1 MNATERS
8 IFEQFDFWR
17 RAETLAPLG
26 AADARYVVIGCGTS
40 YNLAMSVAVEF
51 VANGRE
57 AIAVPAG
64 EWLHRPQS
72 YLSASYTG
80 PVHVIALS
88 RSGESTETVLAAE
101 ASRKRKQFVTGLTCA
116 EGSALTRQSDRVVY
130 IETHAEEGIVMTA
143 SACLMLKAGFELG
156 GCVEQKGIADA
167 AETLMKRF
175 AETDISAWVGRRLFV
190 FLGGGANYGIA
201 VEGALK
207 MQEMSLS
214 TTQAFHPGEY
224 RHGPVSLCDENAA
237 VMLIYS
243 RQTHDEEEKL
253 QKELSA
259 KGAFV
264 CGIGGPG
271 DLTLD
276 VASGEDWRPLEVL
289 PLLQLFG
296 ERVAQ
301 AKSLDTRAP
310 RHLTKIVKLS

>member
-17 RAETLAPLG
+17 KAEIESPLPS
-26 AADARYVVIGCGTS
+26 ADTRYVVIGCGTS
-40 YNLAMSVAVEF
+40 YNLAMSVASQF

-72 YLSASYTG
+72 YLNAGYTG

-88 RSGESTETVLAAE
+88 RSGESTETVKAAQ
-101 ASRKRKQFVTGLTCA
+101 ASRKRKHFVTGLTCA
-116 EGSALTRQSDRVVY
+116 EGSALTKNSDRTVY

-143 SACLMLKAGFELG
+143 SASLMLKCGFELA
-156 GCVEQKGIADA
+156 GCTPRATVADA
-167 AETLMKRF
+167 SEALLKSF
-175 AETDISAWVGRRLFV
+175 AETDISSWVSRKLFI
-190 FLGGGANYGIA
+190 FLGGGANYGVA

-214 TTQAFHPGEY
+214 NTQAFHPGEY
-224 RHGPVSLCDENAA
+224 RHGPVSLSDENAA
-237 VMLIYS
+237 VMLLYS
-243 RQTHDEEEKL
+243 EQTRAEEEKI

-271 DLTLD
+271 DLSFP
-276 VASGEDWRPLEVL
+276 VKSGEDWRALEVL

-301 AKSLDTRAP
+301 AKSLDTLAP
-310 RHLTKIVKLS
+310 RHLTKVVTLS